1 MVESF
6 LLTKY
11 YKMTFIYFIKLD
23 IWYNMFKKKRNFLN
37 YKEDVV
43 AKNLKLK
50 LARVELDLTQGQLAD
65 AVGVTRQTIGLIEAG
80 KYNPSLSL
88 CQSICRCLGKT
99 LDQLFWEEEDRKIDF
114 IIINY

>member
-1 MVESF
+1 M
-6 LLTKY
+6 
-11 YKMTFIYFIKLD
+11 
-23 IWYNMFKKKRNFLN
+23 
-37 YKEDVV
+37 

-50 LARVELDLTQGQLAD
+50 LARVELDMTQGDLAE

-99 LDQLFWEEEDRKIDF
+99 LDQLFWEEEDEKYKLWQKFPVPKIGTYPREF
-114 IIINY
+114 LLKYFHPIFPYVHL